1 MLLLRSLQAEDGD
14 AMKWRLKDRNND
26 RAIISDCGKYQIS
39 RYTPSDCD
47 LFMVFHGST
56 EIGTAST
63 GNSARKIAIDHAK
76 RATA

>member
-1 MLLLRSLQAEDGD
+1 
-14 AMKWRLKDRNND
+14 MKWKLKDKLND
-26 RAIISDCGKYQIS
+26 RCIASDCGKYQIS
-39 RYTPSDCD
+39 RYTLSDCD

-63 GNSARKIAIDHAK
+63 GNSARRIAIDHAK